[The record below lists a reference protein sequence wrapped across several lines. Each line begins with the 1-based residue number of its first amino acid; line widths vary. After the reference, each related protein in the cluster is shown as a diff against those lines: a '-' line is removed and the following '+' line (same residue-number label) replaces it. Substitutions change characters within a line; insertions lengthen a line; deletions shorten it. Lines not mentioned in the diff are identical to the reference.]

1 MLGMRLKKSIVAAA
15 ICAAVLLSA
24 VSATQAFSLGGVLGD
39 ALKVGGISI
48 LVDKFA
54 VPLNS
59 AINSLLG
66 QHGMG
71 TSYATKV
78 VPIISLG
85 DGSYVGAAQVTGP
98 QEAIDQTQA
107 VLQVEGSFS
116 DSRFRLKGLIPVNAK
131 SISNVSR
138 VQGVGVSAQID
149 VKI

>member
-1 MLGMRLKKSIVAAA
+1 MYIKRTLIALV
-15 ICAAVLLSA
+15 VFLLSLTTA
-24 VSATQAFSLGGVLGD
+24 VQTTQAFSLGSILGD
-39 ALKVGGISI
+39 ALKVGGISV

-59 AINSLLG
+59 AINTLLT

-71 TSYATKV
+71 TSYYATKV
-78 VPIISLG
+78 VPIISIG

-98 QEAIDQTQA
+98 QDGINQTQA
-107 VLQVEGSFS
+107 VLQLEGNFS

-131 SISNVSR
+131 SVTNISR